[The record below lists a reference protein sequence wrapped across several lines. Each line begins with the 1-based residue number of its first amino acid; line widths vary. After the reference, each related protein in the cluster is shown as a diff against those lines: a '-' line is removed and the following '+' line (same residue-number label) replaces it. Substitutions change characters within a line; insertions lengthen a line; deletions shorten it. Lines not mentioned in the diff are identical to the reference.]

1 MDNNSPVWAIQCKTI
16 DCPAKFVIPG
26 TLQSVF
32 PFEGSTLIE
41 QCEYCGEVNTFREA
55 DVSEDVG
62 QHSWWASFNPKYS
75 PLNPVD
81 LRQV

>member
-41 QCEYCGEVNTFREA
+41 QCEYCGEVNTFRKA

-62 QHSWWASFNPKYS
+62 QYSWWPSFNPKRS

-81 LRQV
+81 LRQA